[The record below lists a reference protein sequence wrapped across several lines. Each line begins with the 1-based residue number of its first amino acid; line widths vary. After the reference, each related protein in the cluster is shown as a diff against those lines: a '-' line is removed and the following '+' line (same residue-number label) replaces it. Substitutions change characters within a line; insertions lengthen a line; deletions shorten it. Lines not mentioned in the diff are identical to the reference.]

1 MYYKFNLEQISLI
14 SDKSTDNLNTPWLTI
29 QAILAVAERMEAIN
43 QSLEAITTKL
53 LENQTKEGGKCT

>member
-29 QAILAVAERMEAIN
+29 QAILAVAERMEEIN
-43 QSLEAITTKL
+43 QTLEAITAKL
-53 LENQTKEGGKCT
+53 LKDQNEEGGK